1 MRIAT
6 ELFVVPCG
14 SSQEESRPCFGA
26 DTAGWIR
33 AMALLGLARV
43 ESGGGRGRVWTGEL
57 YCRDMGFNQLM
68 NGLTHLGL
76 TLTIDDSRR

>member
-43 ESGGGRGRVWTGEL
+43 ESGGGEGVYGQGSCIAETW
-57 YCRDMGFNQLM
+57 
-68 NGLTHLGL
+68 GL
-76 TLTIDDSRR
+76 IN

>member
-43 ESGGGRGRVWTGEL
+43 ESGGARACMDRGVVLPRHGV
-57 YCRDMGFNQLM
+57 
-68 NGLTHLGL
+68 
-76 TLTIDDSRR
+76 